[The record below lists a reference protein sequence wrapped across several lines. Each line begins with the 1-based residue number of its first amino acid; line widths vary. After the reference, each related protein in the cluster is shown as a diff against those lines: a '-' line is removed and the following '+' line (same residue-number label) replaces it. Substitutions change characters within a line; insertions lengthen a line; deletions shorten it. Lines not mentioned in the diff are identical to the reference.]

1 MNTEPQEHD
10 DLWELLGKS
19 KRPTLPPDFARKV
32 MASVDAYEASQ
43 VEQTSTRRSIGWITI
58 GLGAAAAIL
67 VSLATPKSAHE
78 ITSPD
83 DAQLV
88 ALLASHQ
95 LSPGDLRL
103 LSHLDEILDAE
114 LSDLWSDSL

>member
-1 MNTEPQEHD
+1 MKTEAQEHD

-19 KRPTLPPDFARKV
+19 NPPTLPPDFTRKV
-32 MASVDAYEASQ
+32 MASVEVLEATQ
-43 VEQTSTRRSIGWITI
+43 VEQTSTRRSFGWITI
-58 GLGAAAAIL
+58 GLGAAAAIW
-67 VSLATPKSAHE
+67 VSLASPKSSDE

-103 LSHLDEILDAE
+103 LSHLDEVLDAE